1 MKKLKEKWGLDI
13 SFVGKQLRM
22 CENLDRMAREGL
34 IGKVKFE

>member
-13 SFVGKQLRM
+13 SFVGKRLRM